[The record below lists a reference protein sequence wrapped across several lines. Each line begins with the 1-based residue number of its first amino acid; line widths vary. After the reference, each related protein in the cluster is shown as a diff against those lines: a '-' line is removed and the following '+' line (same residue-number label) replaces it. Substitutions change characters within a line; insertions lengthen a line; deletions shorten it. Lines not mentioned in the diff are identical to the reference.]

1 MSKYRLGDITLK
13 SYNSWENVPR
23 EPATIG
29 AAILKVFGVTG
40 TIAGSTALYVG
51 ATYLISTAVTY
62 YALQAL
68 GPEIPDF
75 SSSTSQGR
83 LVNARQPTAPQQY
96 VYGQVR
102 KGGVIANIRTSGLTT
117 INVNN
122 DVLHMIIV
130 LAGHEL
136 EEIGDIYINDE
147 VATLSAALP
156 DGFQAAGDPWD
167 NKIFIKKYKGDQT
180 TPIEGWPSKY
190 FLVQDQ
196 FDNDIGTGT
205 GIAFLYVKL
214 FYDQNVFANGVPVF
228 TAKVKGKKVYDPRQG
243 GQSATDSS
251 TWTYSANSALCIADY
266 LRADYGLGDSDYS
279 RIDNTMLQAAAN
291 ICDEDVTLAA
301 GGTEKRYEC
310 HGVLSAENTPA
321 NNIAQMITSCAGTLF
336 WGSGQWKLKA
346 GAYTT
351 PVKDF
356 TLDDLRSDIA
366 VKTRSSSRDNFN
378 SVQGTFTDAAQDW
391 ISVDYPQIK
400 STGTFL
406 FEDGGVE
413 NVLNL
418 NFPFTTSASMAQR
431 LAKQTLFRGREQITF
446 AAEFG
451 LSAFEIEVGDIVRL
465 TVDRYGWSNKD
476 FEVTSWAL
484 NPNSDAGDMRIA
496 MTLQETSQAAFSWAA
511 EEEALLANNT
521 TLPLFNAVPNFG
533 MTIDIETSSFNERLQ
548 KDLVVNIAS
557 NNLQAIQN
565 IEVQVSRSDF
575 TDLINRERLIQDIS
589 GGVSLF
595 VDTVISGRK
604 LGDITNNGSVGVADG
619 VAYEDYYKRTSTS
632 YDTYIE
638 DTLHN
643 YIINNP
649 ATFSRYL
656 FGNVS
661 INTDFETLYKGTPEN
676 IRFKDFPSG
685 TYSIRAR
692 ALNSLGFNGAYVTVA
707 NVQVPRSDSDIGSP
721 EELNIENV
729 DIQSLKLNWK
739 PVESSALSHY
749 EIRHTK
755 IVDGEEVSAGSF
767 VAGLHYVI
775 STVGTTDFTA
785 IGASAN
791 TVGVEFHATGVG
803 SGTGKATNL
812 VKIDKTVPWAES
824 VPRPASSATVG
835 TRRGTYV
842 IRAFSKNGTP
852 SLNYAKATLRSADV
866 SNSFTSSSTKDTW
879 ILANNAIAL
888 TIPSSS
894 NPFYPAGTYKI
905 ADDDNSGTAVFE
917 SNGYIDITTS
927 QTARVIFDIDF
938 IRWNWESFKDAN
950 QKFDFVF
957 GEFDSLEG
965 NFDDLD
971 KEFRSD
977 VQIIPYVAVT
987 QDAPSGSANWSEW
1000 QRITSNVYKARGFKF
1015 KFEVNS
1021 DTYEVTGAWT
1031 DAVATVEY

>member
-1 MSKYRLGDITLK
+1 MSRYRLGDITLK

-23 EPATIG
+23 EPFKELVKKG
-29 AAILKVFGVTG
+29 VEKVLQAALGYTLGPVG
-40 TIAGSTALYVG
+40 TFIFEV
-51 ATYLISTAVTY
+51 VY
-62 YALQAL
+62 YAATTAITYSAL
-68 GPEIPDF
+68 SALEGKYDF
-75 SSSTSQGR
+75 SIEQSQGR
-83 LVNARQPTAPQQY
+83 LINSRTPTGSQQY
-96 VYGQVR
+96 VYGKVR
-102 KGGVIANIRTSGLTT
+102 KGGVI
-117 INVNN
+117 VNLETEGSN
-122 DVLHMIIV
+122 NKYLHMIIA
-130 LAGHEL
+130 LAGHEVD
-136 EEIGDIYINDE
+136 EIGDIYVNDKI
-147 VATLSAALP
+147 VNISNNLVTDA
-156 DGFQAAGDPWD
+156 PW
-167 NKIFIKKYKGDQT
+167 NSKIKIVKYTGNQT
-180 TPIEGWPSKY
+180 TVNEYWPS
-190 FLVQDQ
+190 DAG
-196 FDNDIGTGT
+196 IGS
-205 GIAFLYVKL
+205 GIAYLYVRL
-214 FYDQNVFANGVPVF
+214 EYDQDVFASGIPVF
-228 TAKVKGKKVYDPRQG
+228 TAVLQGKKVYDPRQG

-266 LRADYGLGDSDYS
+266 LRADYGLGDSEYS

-321 NNIAQMITSCAGTLF
+321 DNIGRMLTSCNGTIF
-336 WGSGQWKLKA
+336 WGSGKWKLKA

-356 TLDDLRSDIA
+356 TLDDLRSEIA
-366 VKTRSSSRDNFN
+366 VKTRNSSRDNFN
-378 SVQGTFTDAAQDW
+378 SVQGTFVDAAQDW
-391 ISVDYPQIK
+391 ISVDYPKIK

-413 NVLNL
+413 NVLDLNL
-418 NFPFTTSASMAQR
+418 PFTTSPSMAQR
-431 LAKQTLFRGREQITF
+431 LAKQTLFRGREQISLS
-446 AAEFG
+446 AQFG
-451 LSAFEIEVGDIVRL
+451 MSAFEIEVGDIVRL
-465 TVDRYGWSNKD
+465 TIDRYGFSNKD

-484 NPNSDAGDMRIA
+484 NPNSDVGDMRVS

-557 NNLQAIQN
+557 NNIQAIQN

-595 VDTVISGRK
+595 VDTVLSGRK
-604 LGDITNNGSVGVADG
+604 LGDITNSGSVGVSDG
-619 VAYEDYYKRTSTS
+619 IAYEDYYKRTSTS
-632 YDTYIE
+632 YDIYIE

-643 YIINNP
+643 HIINNP

-707 NVQVPRSDSDIGSP
+707 NVQVSRSDSDIGTP
-721 EELNIENV
+721 EELSIENV
-729 DIQSLKLNWK
+729 DIQNLKLNWK
-739 PVESSALSHY
+739 PVESAALSHY
-749 EIRHTK
+749 EIRHTH

-791 TVGVEFHATGVG
+791 TVGVEFHTTGVG

-812 VKIDKTVPWAES
+812 VKMDKTIPWAES

-852 SLNYAKATLRSADV
+852 SIDFAKATLRSADL
-866 SNSFTSSSTKDTW
+866 NNTFISSSTLTSW
-879 ILANNAIAL
+879 VLANNSLLITL
-888 TIPSSS
+888 SGSS
-894 NPFYPAGTYKI
+894 NPFYPNGTYQI
-905 ADDDNSGTAVFE
+905 ADDDNSGTASFE
-917 SNGYIDITTS
+917 GSGYIDLTTS
-927 QTARVIFDIDF
+927 QAARVTFDIDF

-950 QKFDFVF
+950 QKIDFVF
-957 GEFDSLEG
+957 GAFDNLEG
-965 NFDDLD
+965 LFDDVD